1 MFKPSFATFF
11 FLLTLL
17 VAVFVQDSTTTAMA
31 DEVKSEETHLRG
43 EQAGNNE
50 RDLWYKRNSPSMSSM
65 SSMSNPKPK
74 PYYNR
79 PAPVK
84 RPVWH
89 Y

>member
-17 VAVFVQDSTTTAMA
+17 VAVFAQDSTTTAMA

-50 RDLWYKRNSPSMSSM
+50 RDLWYKNSPSMSSM